1 MLISPWTWLIY
12 PMRWFLGK
20 TTTPSA
26 LSLIAK
32 CCKFEWLKSSMSFGL
47 RRMKTFR
54 VGMSRWKMRLHEGS
68 LSSLTRLCYLHCPH
82 VKNGIS
88 RLDILR
94 DSQYLKLQKEMS
106 EQQQQQQQEQQEQQQ
121 QQSLNSNASNSS
133 ENYQHNS
140 LLNPLPSYIGRSMS
154 TQSSEHSADDSLP
167 VFTFIPFDPD
177 HRLLLGSQQH
187 PPARLSLDTARDHH
201 PHSERHAFLALS
213 CSPCCGNRPCSL
225 SDGRGRAVCLGRW
238 IQRTAWPR
246 SFCSIMR
253 ISAQCRVC
261 RLDSHADSL
270 V

>member
-1 MLISPWTWLIY
+1 
-12 PMRWFLGK
+12 
-20 TTTPSA
+20 
-26 LSLIAK
+26 
-32 CCKFEWLKSSMSFGL
+32 
-47 RRMKTFR
+47 
-54 VGMSRWKMRLHEGS
+54 
-68 LSSLTRLCYLHCPH
+68 
-82 VKNGIS
+82 
-88 RLDILR
+88 
-94 DSQYLKLQKEMS
+94 MS
-106 EQQQQQQQEQQEQQQ
+106 EQQQQQPAQHQHQQQQQQQHQQQQ

-167 VFTFIPFDPD
+167 VFSFLPFDPD
-177 HRLLLGSQQH
+177 HCLLLGSQQH
-187 PPARLSLDTARDHH
+187 PSARSSLDTARDHH
-201 PHSERHAFLALS
+201 PHAERHAFLALS